1 MRTTSFLLSVAAGA
15 YAGTLLAVTLSAG
28 PAVQEGQTTLD
39 GVYTEAQA
47 VRGKEFFEKT
57 CAKCHVFEP
66 VTPKL
71 EGPLLGGET
80 FFNNWEG
87 KSVFQIVTSIR
98 LGMPPDGS
106 VIVDATQAADVVA
119 FILMTNKLPAG
130 TSELVADATA
140 RNIKIARPGGE
151 ARRSGSQA
159 R

>member
-1 MRTTSFLLSVAAGA
+1 MRTTSFLLAVAAGA
-15 YAGTLLAVTLSAG
+15 YAGTLLTVALSAG

-47 VRGKEFFEKT
+47 ARGKEFFEQT
-57 CAKCHVFEP
+57 CSKCHSFAP
-66 VTPKL
+66 VEPKL

-80 FFNNWEG
+80 FFNNWED

-130 TSELVADATA
+130 KSELVADATA
-140 RNIKIARPGGE
+140 RNIKIARPG
-151 ARRSGSQA
+151 ARQ
-159 R
+159 

>member
-1 MRTTSFLLSVAAGA
+1 MRTTSFLLTVAAGA
-15 YAGTLLAVTLSAG
+15 YAGTLLTVTLSAG

-47 VRGKEFFEKT
+47 ARGKEFFEKT

-80 FFNNWEG
+80 FFNNWED

-106 VIVDATQAADVVA
+106 VLVDATQAADVVA

-140 RNIKIARPGGE
+140 RNIKIARPG
-151 ARRSGSQA
+151 ARQ
-159 R
+159 

>member
-1 MRTTSFLLSVAAGA
+1 
-15 YAGTLLAVTLSAG
+15 VTLSAG

>member
-1 MRTTSFLLSVAAGA
+1 MRTTSFLLAVAAGA
-15 YAGTLLAVTLSAG
+15 YAGTLLTVALSAG